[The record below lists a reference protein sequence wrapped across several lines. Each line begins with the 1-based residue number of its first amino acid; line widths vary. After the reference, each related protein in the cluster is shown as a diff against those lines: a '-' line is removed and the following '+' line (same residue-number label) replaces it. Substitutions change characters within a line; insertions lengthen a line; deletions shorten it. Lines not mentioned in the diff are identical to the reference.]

1 MRRYTNIQSETKL
14 VTVYE
19 GNESSKEKYKN
30 YKNSIIKFS
39 SKTKLE
45 TIYEESSGY

>member
-1 MRRYTNIQSETKL
+1 MRRYTNIQSKTKL
-14 VTVYE
+14 ATVYE
-19 GNESSKEKYKN
+19 EKRSSKEN

-45 TIYEESSGY
+45 TIYEERSGN

>member
-1 MRRYTNIQSETKL
+1 MRRYTNIQSKTKL

-19 GNESSKEKYKN
+19 ENESSKEN

-45 TIYEESSGY
+45 TIYEERSGN